1 MSFPQ
6 IAYKLNLL
14 TQLPMEI
21 FDKSESLS
29 TEINADSSFESGD
42 FDIGKE
48 DFSFGYPG
56 EQEYKEEEL
65 ENNEEKGNLS
75 RQGNLHL
82 YKSLHCTVKPIF
94 MKCKCCKELKD
105 LDL

>member
-29 TEINADSSFESGD
+29 TEINTDSSFESSD
-42 FDIGKE
+42 FDIGKD
-48 DFSFGYPG
+48 DFSFGYAG
-56 EQEYKEEEL
+56 E
-65 ENNEEKGNLS
+65 
-75 RQGNLHL
+75 
-82 YKSLHCTVKPIF
+82 
-94 MKCKCCKELKD
+94 
-105 LDL
+105 

>member
-1 MSFPQ
+1 MPFLQ

-29 TEINADSSFESGD
+29 TEINTDSSFESGD

-65 ENNEEKGNLS
+65 ENNEEKGNL
-75 RQGNLHL
+75 HL

>member
-1 MSFPQ
+1 
-6 IAYKLNLL
+6 
-14 TQLPMEI
+14 MEI

-29 TEINADSSFESGD
+29 TEINTDSSFESGD

-65 ENNEEKGNLS
+65 ENNEEKGNL
-75 RQGNLHL
+75 HL
-82 YKSLHCTVKPIF
+82 YKCLHCTVKPIF